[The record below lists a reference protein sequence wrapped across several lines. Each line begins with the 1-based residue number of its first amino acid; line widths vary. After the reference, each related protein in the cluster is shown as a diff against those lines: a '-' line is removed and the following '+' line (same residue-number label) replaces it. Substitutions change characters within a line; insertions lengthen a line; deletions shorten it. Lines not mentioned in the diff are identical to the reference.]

1 MFDIRM
7 FDIRYSEVCDGALD
21 RTSGTNDHKSSEID
35 NWPERSLG
43 LDSSVATPAFAGHVA
58 SFSAPLKLSI
68 LMCAYNEQSTIVQ
81 AITEILATK
90 YPCDIELIVVDDGS
104 TDATPDLIK
113 RINDPRVIFHRHP
126 RNSGKGSAL
135 LSAVSLATGTYVLP
149 FDADLEYDPEDI
161 PKMLEP
167 VLRGRSDVV
176 YGARLFGCN
185 TVYHS
190 YRYAIGNR
198 FLTLMTNV
206 LFNAYL
212 SDMHT
217 CLKLVPLAT
226 FKSLDLS
233 EAGFGLDT
241 ELTAMLL
248 KSGVRPFEV
257 PVSYYSRSH
266 AQGKKITWRDAIA
279 CLWIILH
286 VRLRRGT
293 RQASVTPSLRDQERV
308 RIFAAES
315 ALQGLGNVA
324 ALVASEGNDE
334 ATATAIG

>member
-1 MFDIRM
+1 
-7 FDIRYSEVCDGALD
+7 
-21 RTSGTNDHKSSEID
+21 
-35 NWPERSLG
+35 
-43 LDSSVATPAFAGHVA
+43 
-58 SFSAPLKLSI
+58 
-68 LMCAYNEQSTIVQ
+68 
-81 AITEILATK
+81 
-90 YPCDIELIVVDDGS
+90 
-104 TDATPDLIK
+104 
-113 RINDPRVIFHRHP
+113 
-126 RNSGKGSAL
+126 
-135 LSAVSLATGTYVLP
+135 
-149 FDADLEYDPEDI
+149 
-161 PKMLEP
+161 MLEP

-198 FLTLMTNV
+198 VLTLMTNV

-217 CLKLVPLAT
+217 CLKLVPLAM
-226 FKSLDLS
+226 FKGLDLS

-293 RQASVTPSLRDQERV
+293 RQASVTPSLRDQEHV
-308 RIFAAES
+308 RSLAIESACHNFAA
-315 ALQGLGNVA
+315 QGTGLRPTSDNHLG
-324 ALVASEGNDE
+324 
-334 ATATAIG
+334 